1 MKLTPFG
8 AVGEVTGSCTLVETS
23 KAKLLVDLGLH
34 QGGREEY
41 QRNLKPLP
49 FKPAELHGVLLTH
62 AHIDH
67 IGRMPLLPMNGYR
80 GSIFA
85 TEATCE
91 LGVIMLSDSARL
103 QESDAERINRRNEQE
118 GKPLIKPLYTSA
130 DAEQV
135 FGLFKPVHYGQSVEV
150 APGIRARWFDAG
162 HMLGSGSVELTIED
176 KGQTRVVV
184 FSGDIG
190 HKGSAILRD
199 PEPPPAAD
207 LVVLESTYGDRD
219 HKPMSETIAQFTEIV
234 KEAVW
239 DKERVIVPAFAVG
252 RAQQLIYHLH
262 EMRHREQIPVF
273 PVYVD
278 SPMASKAFVVYKRHK
293 ELYDADARRLDQPGH
308 GVFDLEG
315 LQIIENAAD
324 SKALNGS
331 FGCSVIVAPSGMC
344 TGGRILHHLKHNLW
358 RKGVHVLIVG
368 FQAQGSIGRRLVEG
382 ADEVRVMGATVVVR
396 AQVHT
401 LNGFSAHAGQGELLD
416 WASSVK
422 GTGRAGGTPPRFVLN
437 HGEDKPRGTLAE
449 LLRSRFKTSVATP
462 GWGET
467 VELL

>member
-1 MKLTPFG
+1 MKLTPYG
-8 AVGEVTGSCTLVETS
+8 AVGEVTGSCTLIET
-23 KAKLLVDLGLH
+23 AQARLLVDFGLH

-41 QRNLKPLP
+41 QRNLRPLP
-49 FKPAELHGVLLTH
+49 FRPVELSGVILTH

-67 IGRMPLLPMNGYR
+67 IGRMPLLPINGYR
-80 GSIFA
+80 GPIFA

-91 LGVIMLSDSARL
+91 LGVIMLRDSARL
-103 QESDAERINRRNEQE
+103 QESDAVRLNRRLEQD
-118 GKPLIKPLYTSA
+118 GKPPIKPLYTSE
-130 DAEQV
+130 DAERV
-135 FGLFKPVHYGQSVEV
+135 LGLFRPVRYGQSVEV

-176 KGQTRVVV
+176 GGQTRVVV
-184 FSGDIG
+184 MSGDIG

-219 HKPMSETIAQFTEIV
+219 HRTMGETVAQFTDIV

-252 RAQQLIYHLH
+252 RCQQLIYHLH
-262 EMRHREQIPVF
+262 EMRHRERIPVF

-278 SPMASKAFVVYKRHK
+278 SPMAAKAFEVYKRHK
-293 ELYDADARRLDQPGH
+293 ELYDAEARGLDSPGH

-315 LQIIENAAD
+315 LTIVESAME
-324 SKALNGS
+324 SKELNGS
-331 FGCSVIVAPSGMC
+331 FGCSVIIAPSGMC

-368 FQAQGSIGRRLVEG
+368 FQAQNSIGRRLVEG
-382 ADEVRVMGATVVVR
+382 ADQVRIMGTTVVVR
-396 AQVHT
+396 AKVQT

-416 WASSVK
+416 WASAVK
-422 GTGRAGGTPPRFVLN
+422 GTRGTPPRFVLN
-437 HGEDKPRGTLAE
+437 HGEDKPRAVLAE
-449 LLRSRFKTSVATP
+449 KLRERFKTPVATP
-462 GWGET
+462 AWGES
-467 VELL
+467 VELS